1 MRSAEG
7 FGRKEISRFEQKHRS
22 AGNVFSSFSQC
33 GNFNRKDVEP
43 VKHVTTKHACS
54 DSRLQ
59 VTIGGGNHSN
69 ISSNGSSSTDTF
81 EFMFL
86 QNTQESDL
94 CLNSA
99 LKCGLSKRMPFEA
112 GETSGVEASW
122 LPMPPPMSAITGNC
136 VQSQTA
142 VTPGAMATLAR
153 RIPPVFA

>member
-7 FGRKEISRFEQKHRS
+7 FGRKEISRCEQKHRS

-33 GNFNRKDVEP
+33 RNFNRKDVEP

-86 QNTQESDL
+86 QNTEERDL
-94 CLNSA
+94 GLNSA
-99 LKCGLSKRMPFEA
+99 LKCGLSKRMP
-112 GETSGVEASW
+112 
-122 LPMPPPMSAITGNC
+122 L
-136 VQSQTA
+136 
-142 VTPGAMATLAR
+142 R
-153 RIPPVFA
+153 RERHRG

>member
-7 FGRKEISRFEQKHRS
+7 FGRKELSRCEQKHRS

-33 GNFNRKDVEP
+33 RNFNQKDVEP

-54 DSRLQ
+54 DSACKSH
-59 VTIGGGNHSN
+59 IGGGNHSN

-99 LKCGLSKRMPFEA
+99 LKCGLSKRMPLRL
-112 GETSGVEASW
+112 GKHRG
-122 LPMPPPMSAITGNC
+122 
-136 VQSQTA
+136 
-142 VTPGAMATLAR
+142 
-153 RIPPVFA
+153 

>member
-7 FGRKEISRFEQKHRS
+7 FGGNKFQRVNKSRS

-33 GNFNRKDVEP
+33 RNFDRKDVEP
-43 VKHVTTKHACS
+43 VKHVTTKHACG

-86 QNTQESDL
+86 QNTEERDL
-94 CLNSA
+94 GLNSA

-112 GETSGVEASW
+112 GEASRNRGQLGADAW
-122 LPMPPPMSAITGNC
+122 CHGHTGRPHR
-136 VQSQTA
+136 A
-142 VTPGAMATLAR
+142 VHGWTGWT
-153 RIPPVFA
+153 